1 MVDWSR
7 KLNRAG
13 SSFKTTEA
21 TEGAEA
27 TGAYQQKEGES
38 QQGRSSNE
46 EEQKCP
52 SLIFQMYEMN

>member
-27 TGAYQQKEGES
+27 TAAYEQKES